1 MFLSLTAVDDELAA
15 LSPAELTRPH
25 GPALFSPLSLSL
37 EQVDA
42 MLAELGQGSASRAV
56 ERALGSP
63 PSSSRPPASSPAP
76 TAPPPRAEPR
86 GGGRSLPPAARASA
100 ITSVQRPVSARPP
113 ERPSAAPE
121 SSTSQVLEPT
131 APEPLPSPRSLPPRR
146 AKPLTSA
153 EARASLAPTRRD
165 LPPVRA
171 GAALAKSDANV
182 ANANAVSEPASEELG
197 APADTTQVTA
207 RSEPDQPLP
216 VVEPVSVAEPPA
228 DEPALAA
235 AEPVAAESTP
245 VVAVALHAPAPEP
258 QAAEHTLNDASPRLV
273 TSGELALSAESGSL
287 LLSRDPDAEF
297 DALLADATAPHGV
310 PSNALLGTLATS
322 DPEALVQGLDT
333 TDEVVAAVVGERRPS
348 QPGVTASSSPPSGPA
363 AWRSPDASID
373 IPIDG
378 ESTEVFDDETI
389 GAIKAASIAPPEELE
404 ISDLDMEL
412 DEEDTLQGAEAPKPP
427 PLPPTRGSTP
437 GENTQVDKRPSFL
450 GRLFGK
456 REE

>member
-15 LSPAELTRPH
+15 LCPAELARSH

-42 MLAELGQGSASRAV
+42 MLAELGRGSATQAV
-56 ERALGSP
+56 ERALGTSPTSPSSP
-63 PSSSRPPASSPAP
+63 PTTS
-76 TAPPPRAEPR
+76 PPPRAESR
-86 GGGRSLPPAARASA
+86 VGSRSLPPAARASA

-121 SSTSQVLEPT
+121 SSTSQVLEP
-131 APEPLPSPRSLPPRR
+131 AAAEPLPPPRSVPPRR
-146 AKPLTSA
+146 AKPLTAA

-171 GAALAKSDANV
+171 GSVLAKTDADV
-182 ANANAVSEPASEELG
+182 ANANAAVSPAADEAP

-207 RSEPDQPLP
+207 RSEPN
-216 VVEPVSVAEPPA
+216 PPA
-228 DEPALAA
+228 EAPALAA
-235 AEPVAAESTP
+235 EPTVDAPATEPTVDAPATELAVDAPALAAVS
-245 VVAVALHAPAPEP
+245 ADAPEP
-258 QAAEHTLNDASPRLV
+258 EPHAAEHTLNDASPRLLS
-273 TSGELALSAESGSL
+273 SGELALSAESGSL
-287 LLSRDPDAEF
+287 LLTRDPDAEF

-310 PSNALLGTLATS
+310 PSNALLGTLGAS

-333 TDEVVAAVVGERRPS
+333 SDELVAAVVGDRRPS
-348 QPGVTASSSPPSGPA
+348 QPGAAASSSPPSGPA
-363 AWRSPDASID
+363 ARQSPDASID

-404 ISDLDMEL
+404 LSDLEMEL